1 MTYDTIQMETAP
13 LLTEPVLIIGLRGW
27 GNALDVSAGMA
38 GYLVETL
45 PSKPI
50 GGLDPDRCYRYDE
63 TRPVVKI
70 QSGSIQSI
78 NPPGG
83 TFFAVTTPT
92 GQRDLLVLIADEP
105 SLNWY
110 RFSRELVDLAH
121 ELGAPAVIS
130 LGSMMDNVLHTDRIV
145 SALSTAS
152 DFEGTFKRH
161 GVIPINYHGPSAIH
175 TLILEACRKRALTGA
190 SLWSHCPAY
199 LQGISHHGMMH
210 KLARL
215 LTDMAGFTLD
225 TDTLAARWEALEAQ
239 IGQLIS
245 ENPKIEAVMDQIRR
259 KKRQGVMQQP
269 GKTGAKEGNVIN
281 LQDFWEP

>member
-1 MTYDTIQMETAP
+1 MTYDTIQMESAP
-13 LLTEPVLIIGLRGW
+13 ALTKPVLIIGLRGW

-45 PSKPI
+45 QGRPV
-50 GGLDPDRCYRYDE
+50 GLLDPDQCYRYDE

-70 QSGSIQSI
+70 QSGTIQSI
-78 NPPGG
+78 EPPGG
-83 TFFAVTTPT
+83 RFFAIATPA
-92 GQRDLLVLIADEP
+92 GQNDLLVLIADEP

-121 ELGAPAVIS
+121 ELGAWAVIS
-130 LGSMMDNVLHTDRIV
+130 LGSMMDSVLHTDRIV

-152 DFEGTFKRH
+152 DFEGAFQRH

-175 TLILEACRKRALTGA
+175 TLILEACRKRALSGA

-215 LTDMAGFTLD
+215 LADMAAFELNS
-225 TDTLAARWEALEAQ
+225 DTLAARWEALEAQ

-259 KKRQGVMQQP
+259 KKRQGATQQP
-269 GKTGAKEGNVIN
+269 GKAGRKDGNVIN
-281 LQDFWEP
+281 LQDFLEP

>member
-1 MTYDTIQMETAP
+1 MTYDTIQMERAP
-13 LLTEPVLIIGLRGW
+13 LPTEPVLIIGLRGW

-45 PSKPI
+45 PSKPV
-50 GGLDPDRCYRYDE
+50 GGLDPDRCYHYDE

-70 QSGSIQSI
+70 QSGRIESID
-78 NPPGG
+78 PPGG

-145 SALSTAS
+145 SALSTAG
-152 DFEGTFKRH
+152 DFEGAFKRH

-210 KLARL
+210 QLALL
-215 LTDMAGFTLD
+215 LTDMAEFDLD
-225 TDTLAARWEALEAQ
+225 TDALAARWEALEAQ
-239 IGQLIS
+239 IGRLIS

-259 KKRQGVMQQP
+259 KKRQDVMQQP
-269 GKTGAKEGNVIN
+269 GKTGPNEANVIN
-281 LQDFWEP
+281 LQDFLEP